1 MAEDGLMSTRRYLL
15 VRAAWQAG
23 VLFAFV
29 SFAYV
34 AAWVPAGAR
43 GHDPGYGGFLWNLVQ
58 GSLGT
63 SVIDVPPRPGPS
75 VASIVWHASCATLSL
90 LFVTGVFAVS
100 LGALFAFVMV
110 RAPRWRPVVRGVG
123 FVCVSLLPIW
133 TGFYLSIYFGVEWHV
148 TRITGYCPLRATHG
162 FQCHGLE
169 PWLSSLVLPAI
180 TLGLCFAAIYGRWWA
195 ASFRDGVAEYRKEV
209 QEGHDASEAR
219 RGLRRYYGLAFARL
233 LSRDFGF
240 AIGFATFV
248 EVVFELP
255 GLGHTV
261 FSASYH
267 GSNAAVVAGAL
278 VAASVLAAGVS
289 FFVDVACA
297 AIDPRFRRF

>member
-1 MAEDGLMSTRRYLL
+1 MAEDGLMSMRRYLL

-110 RAPRWRPVVRGVG
+110 RAPRWRP
-123 FVCVSLLPIW
+123 
-133 TGFYLSIYFGVEWHV
+133 
-148 TRITGYCPLRATHG
+148 
-162 FQCHGLE
+162 
-169 PWLSSLVLPAI
+169 SS
-180 TLGLCFAAIYGRWWA
+180 G
-195 ASFRDGVAEYRKEV
+195 E
-209 QEGHDASEAR
+209 
-219 RGLRRYYGLAFARL
+219 
-233 LSRDFGF
+233 
-240 AIGFATFV
+240 
-248 EVVFELP
+248 
-255 GLGHTV
+255 
-261 FSASYH
+261 SASSASRCCRS
-267 GSNAAVVAGAL
+267 GQAFTSASTSASNGT
-278 VAASVLAAGVS
+278 
-289 FFVDVACA
+289 
-297 AIDPRFRRF
+297 